1 MTYLIV
7 LALLSFL
14 IVVHEAG
21 HLLAARLVGIPAA
34 EFSVG
39 LGPRL
44 WSRRWRGTEYTL
56 RAIPL
61 GGFVVPALGEEDF
74 RSVPFRRRLLFFLG
88 GPLANLAA
96 AVPLIATYNAT
107 HSAPTIYNLFI
118 APWEQAVRA
127 CGRVLALLPG
137 LFQQP
142 DMLSGVVGIVVQ
154 GGRAAQDGRILELA
168 LSLTVSLAVLNLLP
182 IPVLDGGQILLGSL
196 EEISPRFLAWRV
208 PLTVLGLAVL
218 ALVMIYANVQDVLRL
233 LGMAG

>member
-1 MTYLIV
+1 MTYLIA

-14 IVVHEAG
+14 NVVHEAG

-44 WSRRWRGTEYTL
+44 WSRRWRGTEYAL

-61 GGFVVPALGEEDF
+61 GGFVVPALDEADF

-88 GPLANLAA
+88 GPLANFAA
-96 AVPLIATYNAT
+96 AVPLFAAYNAT
-107 HSAPTIYNLFI
+107 HSALTIYNLFI
-118 APWEQAVRA
+118 APWGQAARF
-127 CGRVLALLPG
+127 CSSTLASLPG
-137 LFQQP
+137 LFGRP
-142 DMLSGVVGIVVQ
+142 DMVNGVVGIVV
-154 GGRAAQDGRILELA
+154 GGGHILLDGRGLELA
-168 LSLTVSLAVLNLLP
+168 LSLTVSLALLNLLP
-182 IPVLDGGQILLGSL
+182 IPVLDGGQILLGCL

-233 LGMAG
+233 LGIAG